1 MSKSQNLFDSLIE
14 MGGMY
19 PDKNSDKWNAFR
31 ASSPKINYSSFS
43 TDGDSEKKRNK
54 I

>member
-1 MSKSQNLFDSLIE
+1 MSKSQNLFGLLIE

-19 PDKNSDKWNAFR
+19 PDKKSDKWNAFR
-31 ASSPKINYSSFS
+31 ASSPTINYSSFS
-43 TDGDSEKKRNK
+43 TDSDSEQKGNK